1 MSCDFISDFIAPFV
15 APKWRIHTRIGEP
28 LQSLGHLVTCNLLV
42 SCTSYPFRTRSNNNR
57 GKFKDTSPIGISSF
71 QAQAYKHPKVFTNG
85 STPSMSNQR
94 DGQGNSEKLPPC
106 PPSILRN
113 LSTKQKHR
121 CRPVL
126 RWAYH
131 PNLKTMV
138 SYWNLRHVKGDCY
151 LEAGQNIETCK
162 LTFTILRGTSLAN
175 FRRTLVSWIL
185 GTWILNTKKKVSI
198 YSGFRW
204 NWASWSF
211 WAAQLAS
218 LCNVLPRFVM
228 CPLWWIYAI
237 VMKKNKLQGKVW

>member
-1 MSCDFISDFIAPFV
+1 
-15 APKWRIHTRIGEP
+15 
-28 LQSLGHLVTCNLLV
+28 
-42 SCTSYPFRTRSNNNR
+42 
-57 GKFKDTSPIGISSF
+57 
-71 QAQAYKHPKVFTNG
+71 
-85 STPSMSNQR
+85 MSNQR

-131 PNLKTMV
+131 PNLKTVV

-162 LTFTILRGTSLAN
+162 LTFTILRGYIFSE

-185 GTWILNTKKKVSI
+185 GTWILKTKKKRYQFTV
-198 YSGFRW
+198 YSGGIEFLGRFELL
-204 NWASWSF
+204 NSLLFATFFPDF
-211 WAAQLAS
+211 W
-218 LCNVLPRFVM
+218 CVLYDESM
-228 CPLWWIYAI
+228 PLLW
-237 VMKKNKLQGKVW
+237 KKLQGMIIPYHLYGPTRAVMQSDWLPLHSPPNGWSVPGPGSRTPIRAWGWAPNPNVWHLERAEMKNHKVKWGVILRFGFPVESFVAQDAR

>member
-1 MSCDFISDFIAPFV
+1 
-15 APKWRIHTRIGEP
+15 
-28 LQSLGHLVTCNLLV
+28 
-42 SCTSYPFRTRSNNNR
+42 
-57 GKFKDTSPIGISSF
+57 
-71 QAQAYKHPKVFTNG
+71 
-85 STPSMSNQR
+85 MSNQR